1 MSWRRKLGS
10 HHRHHHHGTQGLQS
24 HSAKHT
30 LAPTEVYVGIS
41 FRLLDRDEPFPETSD
56 EYTHRDLKEDTASE
70 DVDLETDQRVLLWG
84 VVISDGVG
92 IIDSGRDY
100 EIINTTVWKG
110 QKDWIEV
117 KRIVTKVVNTTLEAS
132 RGQSES
138 SKRRMGRQSSISQF
152 SPVSLPLSPPPPR
165 SRRPTHRRL

>member
-1 MSWRRKLGS
+1 MSWRKNLGAQN
-10 HHRHHHHGTQGLQS
+10 HRHRHQGTQGLQS

-41 FRLLDRDEPFPETSD
+41 FRLLGKDEPFPVAAD
-56 EYTHRDLKEDTASE
+56 EYAHRDLKEDTASE
-70 DVDLETDQRVLLWG
+70 DIDLETDQRVLLWG

-110 QKDWIEV
+110 DWIEV
-117 KRIVTKVVNTTLEAS
+117 KRIATKVVSTTLEAS
-132 RGQSES
+132 RGQSEC
-138 SKRRMGRQSSISQF
+138 
-152 SPVSLPLSPPPPR
+152 
-165 SRRPTHRRL
+165 PTLHD